1 VARFSPGGGVNA
13 PCYKASA
20 FFEARRDWLQV
31 RIMHA
36 FDGRYDVLLRI
47 DGTYE
52 HDLDPE
58 YLAQVRDHFV
68 KEIVAVLDD
77 LDAHV

>member
-1 VARFSPGGGVNA
+1 VNA
-13 PCYKASA
+13 PCCKASA
-20 FFEARRDWLQV
+20 FFQARRDWLQV

-77 LDAHV
+77 LDRPAHV